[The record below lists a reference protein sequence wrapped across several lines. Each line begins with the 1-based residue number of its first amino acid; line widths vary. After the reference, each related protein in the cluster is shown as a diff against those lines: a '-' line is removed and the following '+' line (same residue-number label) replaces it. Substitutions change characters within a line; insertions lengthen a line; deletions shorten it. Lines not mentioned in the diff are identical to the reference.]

1 MLEPSRHLRMILNRL
16 WNQEAGPQGISE
28 IAFPHTH
35 IMLGDAPHSQ
45 LWSGGPLGRDHGKRS
60 GQHDPQA
67 PPSKTQVP
75 PIWHDLACGRVQKS
89 PPVTGSSNR
98 KSPGPSRICRFS
110 VKNMSTLAKNMSIP
124 VQNMSAPAKN
134 MSIPAKNMSIPV
146 KNMSIPAKNM
156 SIPANNMSVVK
167 KKCRSRRRIFWTSTD
182 FWRSTDFLA
191 VDGFLGGR
199 RIFGRS
205 TDFLVVDGFLGG
217 RRIFGRSTDFWA
229 VDGFL
234 GRRRI
239 F

>member
-1 MLEPSRHLRMILNRL
+1 MNLEPSQSTFLELELPGPASLQCGLLRYGGPQSGPAQSEFLESNVRRPWFQTIFVLPEILKTKFGKVGMLEPSRHLRMILNRL

-110 VKNMSTLAKNMSIP
+110 IKNMSTLAKNMST
-124 VQNMSAPAKN
+124 PAKN
-134 MSIPAKNMSIPV
+134 MSVPAKNMSTRQKI
-146 KNMSIPAKNM
+146 
-156 SIPANNMSVVK
+156 
-167 KKCRSRRRIFWTSTD
+167 CRYR
-182 FWRSTDFLA
+182 
-191 VDGFLGGR
+191 
-199 RIFGRS
+199 
-205 TDFLVVDGFLGG
+205 
-217 RRIFGRSTDFWA
+217 
-229 VDGFL
+229 
-234 GRRRI
+234 
-239 F
+239 

>member
-1 MLEPSRHLRMILNRL
+1 MAVHNQGRCNQSFENPMSEGLGFRPYLYCPKFRKQSSGKVGMLEPSRHLRMILNRL

-110 VKNMSTLAKNMSIP
+110 VKNMSNY
-124 VQNMSAPAKN
+124 
-134 MSIPAKNMSIPV
+134 
-146 KNMSIPAKNM
+146 
-156 SIPANNMSVVK
+156 
-167 KKCRSRRRIFWTSTD
+167 
-182 FWRSTDFLA
+182 
-191 VDGFLGGR
+191 
-199 RIFGRS
+199 
-205 TDFLVVDGFLGG
+205 
-217 RRIFGRSTDFWA
+217 
-229 VDGFL
+229 
-234 GRRRI
+234 
-239 F
+239 